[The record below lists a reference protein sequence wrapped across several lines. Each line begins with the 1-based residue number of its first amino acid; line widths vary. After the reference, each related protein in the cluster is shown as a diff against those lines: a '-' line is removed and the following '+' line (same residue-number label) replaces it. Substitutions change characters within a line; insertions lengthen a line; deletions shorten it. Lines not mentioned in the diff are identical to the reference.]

1 VCPYSSSWG
10 VPVRASHTVAVSLPV
25 TMRLPSGLNATLDP
39 GRVNG
44 MAREVS
50 LSGFSPVARLKI
62 RP

>member
-1 VCPYSSSWG
+1 VQLDQ
-10 VPVRASHTVAVSLPV
+10 VPGLDAVQPHLPV
-25 TMRLPSGLNATLDP
+25 LPRLPVGGAQVRLDP